1 MYVVFFMLPNQVPN
15 SSPTAASASYDIYGS
30 AGLDACE
37 QIYVLKRHSELLGEC
52 QSCFICYS
60 LLNLGNWCLNS
71 SAIYLIVADIIRTF
85 CLLCGHFY
93 DHHLHFEYGP
103 LLEFKLIVE
112 TNMVLIYIWMSWCML
127 WFF

>member
-1 MYVVFFMLPNQVPN
+1 MYVVFLMLPNQVPN

-60 LLNLGNWCLNS
+60 LLNLGN
-71 SAIYLIVADIIRTF
+71 
-85 CLLCGHFY
+85 
-93 DHHLHFEYGP
+93 
-103 LLEFKLIVE
+103 
-112 TNMVLIYIWMSWCML
+112 
-127 WFF
+127 